1 MEDDNNTFTLDDKVH
16 NIDEI
21 SERAKFLVFS
31 LNELN
36 KDRQKVEQKMAVLNA
51 AEFGFVHQLREAVAE
66 TEDAP
71 EEVKEGEVV

>member
-31 LNELN
+31 LNELS

>member
-1 MEDDNNTFTLDDKVH
+1 MEDNNNTFTLDDKVH

-31 LNELN
+31 LNELS
-36 KDRQKVEQKMAVLNA
+36 KDRQKVEQKMALLNA
-51 AEFGFVHQLREAVAE
+51 AEFGFVEQLRDAVKDAE
-66 TEDAP
+66 EQP